1 MKYIGEVEAEKFLSK
16 KGFNVINSY
25 FCSGK
30 SKIKYGLKKVKVP
43 FVMKV
48 AGKNI
53 VHKNKVG
60 GIKLDVKTYSNA
72 IDEFSKL
79 RKIKGSNGVLFQS
92 KIGGRE
98 FLIGVKKT
106 REFGQVIGFGS
117 GGVDVEEKKDVSF
130 RVTPLDGEEIKKM
143 IKETEVSRGLLKPDG
158 KAIEN
163 IILKL
168 SKLLE
173 KHPEIS
179 ELDINPLIVKDGIA
193 TIVDAR
199 MVLD

>member
-1 MKYIGEVEAEKFLSK
+1 MKYVGEVETEKFLLK
-16 KGFNVINSY
+16 KGFRVIPSA

-30 SKIKYGLKKVKVP
+30 NGIKKALKKVGVP

-53 VHKNKVG
+53 VHKNKVD
-60 GIKLDVKTYSNA
+60 GIRLNVKTYSNA
-72 IDEFSKL
+72 IEEFSNLK
-79 RKIKGSNGVLFQS
+79 KIKGARGVLFQS
-92 KIGGRE
+92 KIEGKE

-106 REFGQVIGFGS
+106 TEFGHVIGFGS
-117 GGVDVEEKKDVSF
+117 GGTKVEEKKDVSF
-130 RVTPLDGEEIKKM
+130 RITPLEREEIKKM
-143 IKETEVSRGLLKPDG
+143 IKDTQASRGLLKPDG
-158 KAIEN
+158 KAIEDV
-163 IILKL
+163 IFDL

-173 KHPEIS
+173 KNPEIS
-179 ELDINPLIVKDGIA
+179 ELDINPLMVKNGVA

>member
-1 MKYIGEVEAEKFLSK
+1 MKYVGEVETEKFLSK
-16 KGFNVINSY
+16 KGFNVIPNA

-30 SKIKYGLKKVKVP
+30 SGIKNALKKVKVP

-48 AGKNI
+48 AGKKI
-53 VHKNKVG
+53 VHKNKVD

-72 IDEFSKL
+72 IEEFSKL
-79 RKIKGSNGVLFQS
+79 KKIKGANGVLFQS
-92 KIGGRE
+92 KIEGKE

-106 REFGQVIGFGS
+106 REFGHVIGFGS
-117 GGVDVEEKKDVSF
+117 GGILVEEKKDVSF
-130 RVTPLDGEEIKKM
+130 RVVPLNNEEIKNM
-143 IKETEVSRGLLKPDG
+143 IKETEASKGMLKIDG
-158 KAIEN
+158 EAIEK

-168 SKLLE
+168 SELLE

-179 ELDINPLIVKDGIA
+179 ELDINPLMVKDGIA

-199 MVLD
+199 MVLE